1 MSFAFTPENQT
12 EFEKILTGY
21 PNKMAALLPTLWL
34 AQKQNGYLSL
44 CVQDAVAKL
53 LDVSPAH
60 VYGVVT
66 FYTMF
71 KSKPIGKYH
80 FGICRT
86 LSCALRGSETILRHV
101 EDRLKIKNGGMTA
114 DGKFSLE
121 EMECL
126 ASCGTAPAMMVNEAY
141 LESLTTAKVDELI
154 DRLQRQ

>member
-1 MSFAFTPENQT
+1 MSFAFTVENQK
-12 EFEKILTGY
+12 EFEKLLTGY
-21 PNKMAALLPTLWL
+21 PNKMAALLPALWL
-34 AQKQNGYLSL
+34 AQRQHGYLPL
-44 CVQDAVAKL
+44 HVQEAVAKM

-71 KSKPIGKYH
+71 KSKPVGKYH

-101 EDRLKIKNGGMTA
+101 EDRLKIKNGGVTA
-114 DGKFSLE
+114 DGQFSLE

-141 LESLTTAKVDELI
+141 LENLTTAKVDELI
-154 DRLQRQ
+154 DRLMR